1 MISPETM
8 SGPSLEQALEW
19 AQGITPR
26 ELSDAEALDLLP
38 TPTATQPGG
47 TAEQHLARKRG
58 GKMNRTDPSVTDLR
72 MALQSTDWAVYAKA
86 IERHERYVAQRP
98 APAPLNDKR
107 KLSAHFTEW
116 MMGLED
122 GHVTGVPGLSRSQ
135 MIARLGNGVFP
146 LQAATAYALLRSR
159 FAAAAVPI
167 APPNYSTGQETTPK

>member
-86 IERHERYVAQRP
+86 IENGLTRVAA
-98 APAPLNDKR
+98 APAAP
-107 KLSAHFTEW
+107 A
-116 MMGLED
+116 
-122 GHVTGVPGLSRSQ
+122 
-135 MIARLGNGVFP
+135 
-146 LQAATAYALLRSR
+146 
-159 FAAAAVPI
+159 AAAAV
-167 APPNYSTGQETTPK
+167 APRAARVSAVSPDWLTNSAAVRSVIGGSR